1 MAYTFYKS
9 KVDGTID
16 TPIVSDEVGALF
28 STLTS
33 QERIAGDT
41 EFAKMWIMSDVD
53 VTAFIGLNS
62 PSPYSSNVFL
72 AATDT
77 AAEADLTG
85 SELRYGALEVV
96 SCTATDLIV
105 TKNADYDLVR
115 NGDTMVVSAKAYD
128 VDSLTDNGDGTLTIG
143 AANDFSPTPSAG
155 AWVTSIVKITLVT
168 ATAKPIWREE
178 KIAPGS
184 AYISQYATADI
195 LIAD

>member
-16 TPIVSDEVGALF
+16 TQIVSDEIGALF

-33 QERIAGDT
+33 QERIAGDM

-62 PSPYSSNVFL
+62 PSPYSSNVFVG
-72 AATDT
+72 ATDT
-77 AAEADLTG
+77 DAVGDLTG
-85 SELRYGALEVV
+85 TEDRYGALEVV
-96 SCTATDLIV
+96 SCTATALIV
-105 TKNADYDLVR
+105 KKNADYDLVR
-115 NGDTMVVSAKAYD
+115 NGDTIVVTAKAYD
-128 VDSLTDNGDGTLTIG
+128 VNSLVDNGDGTVTLG
-143 AANDFSPTPSAG
+143 ASNDFSPLPVAG
-155 AWVTSIVKITLVT
+155 NWITSIVRITLVT
-168 ATAKPIWREE
+168 ATARPIWREE

-184 AYISQYATADI
+184 AYVSQYATADI